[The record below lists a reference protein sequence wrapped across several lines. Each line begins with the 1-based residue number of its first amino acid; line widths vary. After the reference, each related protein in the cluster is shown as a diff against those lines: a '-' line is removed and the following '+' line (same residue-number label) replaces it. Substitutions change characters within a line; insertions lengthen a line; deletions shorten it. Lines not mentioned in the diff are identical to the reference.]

1 MAEPGQ
7 GFYPYQAAI
16 EGYGNG
22 GFRFAQMSHRG
33 SLLCL
38 PSGMHAWDVKPLAD
52 ISMSNLE
59 PVFAVADQIDVLL
72 VGLGTDVAGFD
83 KSIRQ
88 ALRERNI
95 IVEAIATGGAV
106 RTYDMLLG
114 GNPAAW
120 DAQCCSAPSP
130 NGQGAGAFP
139 GCTATTTS

>member
-22 GFRFAQMSHRG
+22 GFRFAEMSHRG

-38 PSGMHAWDVKPLAD
+38 PSGMHAWDVTIPAE
-52 ISMSNLE
+52 ITMANLE
-59 PVFAVADQIDVLL
+59 PMFAVADQIDVLL

-83 KSIRQ
+83 KAIRQ

-106 RTYDMLLG
+106 RTYNILLG
-114 GNPAAW
+114 ESRAVGAALI
-120 DAQCCSAPSP
+120 AVESP
-130 NGQGAGAFP
+130 R
-139 GCTATTTS
+139 